1 MPIVQTIVL
10 LVPSVEVTQGDP
22 QPTEVRFT
30 LHPMDHVR
38 WVACSNAESR
48 ELLYWLARQDTYVR
62 WLVRYVAAA
71 WMIA

>member
-10 LVPSVEVTQGDP
+10 LVPSVEVTKGDP

-30 LHPMDHVR
+30 LHLWTMSGGLLAVMLK
-38 WVACSNAESR
+38 VESS
-48 ELLYWLARQDTYVR
+48 YWLARQDTYVR